1 MNRKLMSSVILPLV
15 GMVIVLGMAYG
26 FDILIKA
33 LKEQNSITPNNF
45 TEILLWVYA
54 ATNLLVNGSLLL
66 LFWGVMTKTTRS
78 PWVGGVYLLVGIDM
92 VVSLGFYRS
101 VGYLFYRPTIGSC
114 LYYAMGG
121 IGMIGLFILILPAIR
136 SIHKD

>member
-1 MNRKLMSSVILPLV
+1 MNFKLISSVILPLV
-15 GMVIVLGMAYG
+15 GMVIVLAMAYG

-78 PWVGGVYLLVGIDM
+78 PWVGGVYLLVGIDL
-92 VVSLGFYRS
+92 VVSLGFYLS
-101 VGYLFYRPTIGSC
+101 VGDLFYRPTIGSC

-121 IGMIGLFILILPAIR
+121 IGMIGLFILILPGKR

>member
-15 GMVIVLGMAYG
+15 GMVIVLGLAYG

-33 LKEQNSITPNNF
+33 LKEQNSITFNLNF
-45 TEILLWVYA
+45 VLLWIYA

-66 LFWGVMTKTTRS
+66 LFWGVMTRTTRS

-92 VVSLGFYRS
+92 DVSLGFYRS

-114 LYYAMGG
+114 LFYAMGG
-121 IGMIGLFILILPAIR
+121 MGMVGLLILILPAIR
-136 SIHKD
+136 SIQKD